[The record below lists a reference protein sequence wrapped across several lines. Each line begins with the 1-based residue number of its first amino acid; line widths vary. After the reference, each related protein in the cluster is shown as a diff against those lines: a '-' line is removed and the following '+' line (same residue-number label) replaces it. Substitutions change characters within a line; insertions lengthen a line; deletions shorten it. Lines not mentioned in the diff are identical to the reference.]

1 MMSRLRLSLFG
12 LALMLLA
19 ATPGRLAAQLPL
31 TPGTWELFEF
41 FNGAGLPVEG
51 DGFTV
56 QSSTDRILV
65 SVTDVY
71 YAGDAFDIFVDAV
84 LSGSTPLVS
93 YGAEDI
99 TGDPDVALADARLS
113 HFQFFLE
120 PRANPYTITL
130 GVRDSEF
137 GYGEGYV
144 RAELVPAQPN
154 TVPEP
159 TSLVL
164 LGTGLV
170 GIVGAVRRRRHSI
183 AGDPG
188 APRGGE
194 A

>member
-1 MMSRLRLSLFG
+1 MMSRLRLSLLG
-12 LALMLLA
+12 IALMLVA

-31 TPGTWELFEF
+31 TPGTWQLFEF
-41 FNGAGLPVEG
+41 FSGAGLPVEG

-56 QSSTDRILV
+56 QSSSDRILV

-71 YAGDAFDIFVDAV
+71 YAGDAFDIFVDAL
-84 LSGSTPLVS
+84 LSGSTPLVA

-99 TGDPDVALADARLS
+99 TGDPDVALGDARLS

-137 GYGEGYV
+137 GYGEGYI
-144 RAELVPAQPN
+144 RAELVPVQPN

-183 AGDPG
+183 SADAIGASGGD
-188 APRGGE
+188 A
-194 A
+194 